1 MGNMKRLDAAKQLFN
16 SFATR
21 TQAYKLHHAL
31 GLTIFGS
38 RVTVKLELSKNTEKF
53 EVKDENISFHEYHII
68 RLL

>member
-1 MGNMKRLDAAKQLFN
+1 MGDMIRLDAAKQLFN

-38 RVTVKLELSKNTEKF
+38 EVTVKLELSKNTEEF
-53 EVKDENISFHEYHII
+53 EVKAENIHVII
-68 RLL
+68 LS

>member
-1 MGNMKRLDAAKQLFN
+1 MRIDAAKQLFN

-38 RVTVKLELSKNTEKF
+38 EVTVKLKLTKDTENF
-53 EVKDENISFHEYHII
+53 EVLEHSKYNIHHKMSLF
-68 RLL
+68 RLK